1 MSEPL
6 SCHSQPT
13 GLVTERA
20 ITAESNPFRNGLW
33 RQNPVFVMVLG
44 MCPTLA
50 ITNSVRNAVSMGL
63 ATMFVM
69 VASYGMISA
78 IRNLI
83 PKQVRIAT
91 FIAVIACAVTVVDFL
106 VKAISIP
113 IYLALGAY
121 IPLIVSNCLT
131 LERAEAYAGKQPIGK
146 SMLDGLGMGIG
157 FAFALTCLGMVR
169 EVLGAGTFL
178 GVPVFGKH
186 FEPWV
191 LFLLPPGGFIS
202 LAMWLLAFAWFKER
216 AARKEREKQD
226 AEQAGARLLPATEAG
241 S

>member
-1 MSEPL
+1 
-6 SCHSQPT
+6 
-13 GLVTERA
+13 
-20 ITAESNPFRNGLW
+20 
-33 RQNPVFVMVLG
+33 
-44 MCPTLA
+44 
-50 ITNSVRNAVSMGL
+50 
-63 ATMFVM
+63 
-69 VASYGMISA
+69 ASYGMISA

-146 SMLDGLGMGIG
+146 SILDGLGMGLG

-169 EVLGAGTFL
+169 EVLGAGT
-178 GVPVFGKH
+178 
-186 FEPWV
+186 
-191 LFLLPPGGFIS
+191 
-202 LAMWLLAFAWFKER
+202 
-216 AARKEREKQD
+216 
-226 AEQAGARLLPATEAG
+226 
-241 S
+241 

>member
-1 MSEPL
+1 MNEPV
-6 SCHSQPT
+6 SCHSTSSSPAPTENMAAFVT
-13 GLVTERA
+13 GL
-20 ITAESNPFRNGLW
+20 W
-33 RQNPVFVMVLG
+33 KQNPVFVMVLG

-50 ITNSVRNAVSMGL
+50 ITNSVRNAIAMGL
-63 ATMFVM
+63 ATTFVM
-69 VASYGMISA
+69 ASANGFISMV
-78 IRNLI
+78 RSLV

-91 FIAVIACAVTVVDFL
+91 YISMIATSVTIVDYL

-113 IYLALGAY
+113 VYKALGPF

-131 LERAEAYAGKQPIGK
+131 LERAESYAGKNPIGR
-146 SMLDGLGMGIG
+146 SILDGLGMGLG
-157 FAFALTCLGMVR
+157 FTFALTCLGTVR

-178 GVPVFGKH
+178 GFPLFGPH

-202 LAMWLLAFAWFKER
+202 LAIWLLTFTLWRER
-216 AARKEREKQD
+216 SDRRKRAREAA
-226 AEQAGARLLPATEAG
+226 QAIPVEMA